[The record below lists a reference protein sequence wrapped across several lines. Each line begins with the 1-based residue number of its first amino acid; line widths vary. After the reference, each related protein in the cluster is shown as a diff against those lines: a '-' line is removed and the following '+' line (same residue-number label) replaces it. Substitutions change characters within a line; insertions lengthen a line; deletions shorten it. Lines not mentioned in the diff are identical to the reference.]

1 MDNYMKIKILKILSI
16 ITVLPFI
23 IQTIIKKRKKSILR
37 KKVLADGT
45 NDYTSTAKNI
55 ANSISKSR
63 ELYKELIVKVHPDR
77 FQDERRILATELS
90 AKITKAKRNYDEL
103 SLLKI
108 EVATFLN
115 DEKK

>member
-1 MDNYMKIKILKILSI
+1 MKYKILKVLSL

-23 IQTIIKKRKKSILR
+23 IQLVIKQRKKSILR

-45 NDYTSTAKNI
+45 DDYKGAAKNI

-63 ELYKELIVKVHPDR
+63 ELYKELIVKIHPDR
-77 FQDERRILATELS
+77 FLDERKIIATELS

-103 SLLKI
+103 NMLKI
-108 EVATFLN
+108 EVETFLN
-115 DEKK
+115 DNQN